1 MYNAHHNSESITA
14 GAILRK
20 GVAKA
25 WAGALWM
32 YKIVIPVSF
41 LTFLLEVSHVLDHL
55 EGVLGPVMGL
65 LHLPAKAAMPLLAGM
80 LTGIYG
86 GIAAMAVLTFTVK
99 ETTLIAVFLLISH
112 ALIQE
117 SVIQGQSGMHPIKAT
132 LSRLAVSAAV
142 VWLIGWLWQG
152 GGQPNSLLSLT
163 TGTRET
169 FMAALLN
176 WCVQTL
182 WLSVQILLILLV
194 IMTAIVWMQARHI
207 TERLVGVL
215 RPVLKVMGLSERV
228 GLLWLTAV
236 LFGISYGGAVI
247 VDEVRK
253 GKLPADDLERLHLS
267 IGINHA
273 MIEDPSLFLP
283 LGVNPLWLWLPRLGA
298 AFLAVHVVRLLSRV
312 KGFGVTR
319 NAPPAA
325 ETGPRKDPAPDP
337 QLR

>member
-1 MYNAHHNSESITA
+1 MNAHHDSEHITT
-14 GAILRK
+14 GTILRQ
-20 GVAKA
+20 GVQKA

-112 ALIQE
+112 ALVQE
-117 SVIQGQSGMHPIKAT
+117 SAIQGQSGMHPLKAAV
-132 LSRLAVSAAV
+132 SRLVVSALV

-152 GGQPNSLLSLT
+152 GGQLNPLLSLT
-163 TGTRET
+163 TGARAT
-169 FMAALLN
+169 FVAALLN
-176 WCVQTL
+176 WCLKTL
-182 WLSVQILLILLV
+182 MLSVQILLILLV
-194 IMTAIVWMQARHI
+194 IMNAIVWMQVRHI
-207 TERLVGVL
+207 TERLVGL
-215 RPVLKVMGLSERV
+215 MRPVLKVMGLSERV

-253 GKLPADDLERLHLS
+253 GTLPAEDLERLQLS

-283 LGVNPLWLWLPRLGA
+283 LGVHPVWLWLPRLGA
-298 AFLAVHVVRLLSRV
+298 AFVVVHVVRLVRRV
-312 KGFGVTR
+312 RGMHVT
-319 NAPPAA
+319 PAA
-325 ETGPRKDPAPDP
+325 TPVVETGPRRDPAPDP